1 VNTETDSRPLLEARG
16 LYHIYRSEQ
25 LETIAVRGTDI
36 TVAAGQWV
44 SVVGPSGSGKSTL
57 LNILGGLVTPSAGEV
72 LLDGEDIGR
81 LDEPSRAKLRRTKL
95 GVMLQ
100 RDNLH
105 PLLTVRE
112 NVALPLQLSGSP
124 FEERTRELI
133 DRVGLRERARH
144 RPHQLSGGEAQRASI
159 AVALAG
165 RPRLLLADEP
175 TGELD
180 EATSADLLDLL
191 DNIRRADELALIT
204 VTHNPDVAARA
215 EVRLAMADGVL
226 HEETVHV

>member
-1 VNTETDSRPLLEARG
+1 VNVEIDSRPLLEARG
-16 LYHIYRSEQ
+16 VYHIYRSEQ

-124 FEERTRELI
+124 FAERTGELI
-133 DRVGLRERARH
+133 ERVGLRDRARH

-165 RPRLLLADEP
+165 RPKLLLADEP

-180 EATSADLLDLL
+180 EATSTDLLDLL
-191 DNIRRADELALIT
+191 DNIRRADGLALIT

-226 HEETVHV
+226 HEEIVHV

>member
-1 VNTETDSRPLLEARG
+1 MSATLLEARG

-124 FEERTRELI
+124 FAERTREL
-133 DRVGLRERARH
+133 VQLR
-144 RPHQLSGGEAQRASI
+144 
-159 AVALAG
+159 G
-165 RPRLLLADEP
+165 R
-175 TGELD
+175 G
-180 EATSADLLDLL
+180 
-191 DNIRRADELALIT
+191 
-204 VTHNPDVAARA
+204 
-215 EVRLAMADGVL
+215 
-226 HEETVHV
+226 